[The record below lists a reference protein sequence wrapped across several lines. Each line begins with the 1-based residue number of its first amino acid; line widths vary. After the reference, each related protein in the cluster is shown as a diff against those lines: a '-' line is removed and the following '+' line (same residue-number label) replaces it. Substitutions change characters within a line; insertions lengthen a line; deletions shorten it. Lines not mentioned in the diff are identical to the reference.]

1 MSSWAIAAIAT
12 VVSLVGGFLLHRAV
26 WRILKD
32 DPKPKD

>member
-1 MSSWAIAAIAT
+1 MSPVVLVVLVTAVT
-12 VVSLVGGFLLHRAV
+12 VVGGFVLHRAV